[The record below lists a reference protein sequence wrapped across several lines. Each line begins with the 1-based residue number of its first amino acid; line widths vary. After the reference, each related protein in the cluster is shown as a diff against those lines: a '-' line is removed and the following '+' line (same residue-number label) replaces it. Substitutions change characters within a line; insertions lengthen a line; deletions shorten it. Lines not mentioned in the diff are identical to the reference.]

1 MKRIDNDRMNR
12 NYYAVIPANVR
23 YDKNLIPSAKLL
35 YGEITAL
42 CNEKGYCWASNEY
55 FAELYDVSKT
65 SIKKW
70 LKSLEDN
77 RYIERKVKYK
87 GGSKEIDTRWITIV
101 AYPQQEKLPTPRQE
115 KCPDNNT
122 VINNTI
128 NTTTEEKNSS
138 SNQDLK
144 ERFDT
149 IWKEY
154 PNKKG
159 KEKAFKAYKKAIKE
173 GIQDEKILAGLNRYK
188 QEIQLKR
195 IEQQFIAHGSTWFNQ
210 MRWDDEYTQEP
221 ERQLPSYELE
231 DVAIHSQYE
240 KYSSS
245 FVEVNDLPF

>member
-1 MKRIDNDRMNR
+1 MEDNQIHKG
-12 NYYAVIPANVR
+12 YYAVIPANVR
-23 YDKNLIPSAKLL
+23 YDKNLIPNAKLL

-87 GGSKEIDTRWITIV
+87 EGSKEIDTRWITIV

-138 SNQDLK
+138 SNRDLK

-149 IWKEY
+149 IWKGY

-159 KEKAFKAYKKAIKE
+159 KESAFKAYKRAIKSGVTDE
-173 GIQDEKILAGLNRYK
+173 VILDGIRCYNKEIELKKTEKH
-188 QEIQLKR
+188 
-195 IEQQFIAHGSTWFNQ
+195 FIAHGSTWFNQ
-210 MRWDDEYTQEP
+210 MRWDDEYTKDP

-231 DVAIHSQYE
+231 DVTVHSQYE
-240 KYSSS
+240 KYSNS
-245 FVEVNDLPF
+245 FVEVDDLPF